1 LISWRA
7 FVHPSAVIET
17 NVEIQDDVKI
27 WHFCHVREHAVIE
40 HHVSLGKDVYV
51 DIGVRIGH
59 HTRIQNG
66 VSVFQ
71 GLRISPWGFV
81 GPHVIFTN
89 DPTPRV
95 GSKAWQIVPTGLET
109 GMSIGAG
116 AIIRCGVTIGAFAMI
131 GAGAIVTKDIPPF
144 HLAIGFPAQCHQM
157 VCACGRTFLPIAS
170 KDSDLVRECCAQN
183 LVPELLTEV
192 RELMR
197 QRQLS

>member
-1 LISWRA
+1 LISPRA
-7 FVHPSAVIET
+7 FVHPSAVIE
-17 NVEIQDDVKI
+17 NDVEIQDNVKV

-40 HHVSLGKDVYV
+40 HDVSLGKDVYI
-51 DIGVRIGH
+51 DIGVRVGH

-71 GLRISPWGFV
+71 GLKISPWGFV

-95 GSKAWQIVPTGLET
+95 GSIAWHIVPTRLET

-131 GAGAIVTKDIPPF
+131 GAGAIVTKDVPPF

-170 KDSDLVRECCAQN
+170 RDSELVRDCCVQN
-183 LVPELLTEV
+183 LVPELLTEAHA
-192 RELMR
+192 LMQ
-197 QRQLS
+197 QRRLS